1 MVVDSDGYQALIEHF
16 AFNLFVF
23 EKPGEAIGDDTV
35 ADIVHDLVASN
46 IMTICEQNPGL
57 SSALRFT
64 ILREADRVVEDMEEV
79 LAGRW
84 EQPVTAE
91 QVGFLEEYVALVKNL
106 FDGAMVELR

>member
-16 AFNLFVF
+16 AFNLTVF
-23 EKPGEAIGDDTV
+23 EQPGEAIGDETI

-84 EQPVTAE
+84 EQPVTAPRY
-91 QVGFLEEYVALVKNL
+91 FDVKNSDVKNRAESRDSAPL
-106 FDGAMVELR
+106 